1 MRLRALPILVL
12 SAALAATASCVM
24 APRLAPLDPDV
35 HARWPGVPDIAFG
48 LEGTGRSHGHVANLL
63 VWNTGAASA
72 TVSIP
77 EGSVLRATSGLPIY
91 QRYGLWDAYA
101 ATLAPGERRWLE
113 LLGACLD
120 PDLPPWPRWEREPDG
135 SILSAREW
143 ASLGAD
149 GRPATLDARKLVAF
163 LATTKAPF
171 EEAKRSPGYV
181 APAVPMAD
189 DVVRQWAVNA
199 TVGAKTKRDLEATIA
214 RESPSMPVAERART
228 TEQVWGAVR
237 HVVDV
242 GGKAAA
248 KSQGIDWARLDLTLK
263 T

>member
-1 MRLRALPILVL
+1 MRLRAFQILVL
-12 SAALAATASCVM
+12 SAALAATVSCVGG
-24 APRLAPLDPDV
+24 PRLRPLDARV
-35 HARWPGVPDIAFG
+35 LERWPGAADVAFG

-63 VWNTGAASA
+63 VWNTGAAPV
-72 TVSIP
+72 TVTIP
-77 EGSVLRATSGLPIY
+77 EGSVLQASPGVPVY

-120 PDLPPWPRWEREPDG
+120 PDLPPWPRWEREPDA

-228 TEQVWGAVR
+228 TEQVWAAAK
-237 HVVDV
+237 HVVEV

-248 KSQGIDWARLDLTLK
+248 KAQGIDWAKLDLTLK
-263 T
+263 S